1 MSVACFG
8 RSSASVLSLPRLALV
23 FGLAAAVPSAA
34 STLTVQS
41 AVTHS
46 GDWAARVDVS
56 TCPIDHRTIA
66 NGTDYVG
73 TVTEEA
79 CISISAGDVDV
90 LAGADV
96 SFVAGER
103 IVLGSGFSV
112 ASGASF
118 RATVTPSS
126 GGSAFVE
133 SSHPASEAEV
143 WFRFYVYPDDLSLGA
158 GGFRHFA
165 GYGTGGELEL
175 AVGLKRNAALA
186 ENRVFVEAV
195 EDGGGTVSTEGA
207 QELVL
212 PDGWHRIELRWNAS
226 SGADDGSVEICV
238 DDSPGGG
245 AMCVELTGLDTDP
258 IDSVRWGAV
267 EVPAGDFGT
276 LYMDDFRA
284 VEGGP
289 IGGCESE
296 QACP

>member
-1 MSVACFG
+1 MTCAT
-8 RSSASVLSLPRLALV
+8 RHQWRPLLLRLALV
-23 FGLAAAVPSAA
+23 LGLAAAPPITA
-34 STLTVQS
+34 SSLTVQG
-41 AVTHS
+41 ATTHS
-46 GDWAARVDVS
+46 GDWAARLDVS
-56 TCPIDHRTIA
+56 RACTLDDRMIA
-66 NGTDYVG
+66 NGTDYDG

-79 CISISAGDVDV
+79 CISLSAGDVDV

-118 RATVTPSS
+118 RAVVTPSV

-133 SSHPASEAEV
+133 SSHPATEPEV
-143 WFRFYVYPDDLSLGA
+143 WFRFYLYPEELSLGE

-165 GYGTGGELEL
+165 GYGTGGDLEV
-175 AVGLKRNAALA
+175 AVGLKRNVALG

-195 EDGGGTVSTEGA
+195 LDGGGVVSTEGA

-212 PDGWHRIELRWNAS
+212 PDGWHRIELRWRAS

-238 DDSPGGG
+238 DDPPGGG
-245 AMCVELTGLDTDP
+245 AMCVQLAGLDTGP

-267 EVPAGDFGT
+267 EVPSGDFGT

-284 VEGGP
+284 VESGP
-289 IGGCESE
+289 IGGCETE